1 MDAKIKKLFLQGPS
15 LPGPDL
21 AFKAGVP
28 QTPLPKYHR
37 QQMRILGKSRSPRR
51 RLYEPEA
58 RAGQYSSTPIGA
70 KPLSSVFLKIDSF
83 ENNPHN

>member
-37 QQMRILGKSRSPRR
+37 QQLRILGKSRQGRPI
-51 RLYEPEA
+51 LQYPNWGEAPEFC
-58 RAGQYSSTPIGA
+58 I
-70 KPLSSVFLKIDSF
+70 FKIDSF